1 MGVSVA
7 GEEQSTDSRLYM
19 RSLRYHPRMTSAT
32 HPRPIRPLP
41 EILINQIAAGEV
53 VERPASVVKELVENA
68 IDAGASRVDIDLEEG
83 GVRLIRIRD
92 NGSGIA
98 PEQLP
103 LAVSR
108 HATSKIAD
116 LDDLES
122 VATLG
127 FRGEAL
133 PSIAS
138 VSRFTLCSRRAH
150 DEHGS
155 ALQIEGG
162 KIGEVTPRAHAPG
175 TTVEVREL
183 FYNVPARRKFLRAE
197 RTELGH
203 IEEWLRSL
211 ALARPDVELRVSHNG
226 KASRRYKPG
235 DLYSDARLAE
245 TLGEDFANQAVRVDH
260 SGAGLRLHGWIAQ
273 PHYSRASAD
282 QQYLY
287 VNGRSVRDRSVAH
300 AVKMAYGDVLY
311 HGRQPAYVLFLELD
325 PTRVD
330 VNVHPAKHEVRF
342 RDSRLVHD
350 FVYRTLK
357 DALADTRAGMS
368 AQEIGAGPAHPVDA
382 AAVPTASSAGAS
394 GFGLVRGAAPGSG
407 GGGGGFSG
415 WRPQQ
420 PLGLQVADAPAAY
433 AALYVAPAGVERAA
447 ALPPMPSE
455 NGLPVTSADAGV
467 PPLGYAIA
475 QLHGIYILA
484 ENAEGL
490 IVVDM
495 HAAHERIGYERLK
508 NAHDGIGLQSQ
519 PLLVP
524 ITLAVGEREADTAES
539 EAETL
544 AVLGF
549 EVTRAGPGSLHV
561 RSIPAL
567 LAHAEP
573 EGLLRDVLTDLREHG
588 QSRRV
593 ASARD
598 ELLSTMACHGAVRA
612 NRRLTVPE
620 MNALLRDMEITE
632 RSGQCNHG
640 RPTWARFSLAEI
652 DRWFLR
658 GR

>member
-1 MGVSVA
+1 
-7 GEEQSTDSRLYM
+7 
-19 RSLRYHPRMTSAT
+19 MTSAT

-138 VSRFTLCSRRAH
+138 VSRFTLSSRRAH

-368 AQEIGAGPAHPVDA
+368 AQGIGAGSAHPADA
-382 AAVPTASSAGAS
+382 GAASMVSSAGAS
-394 GFGLVRGAAPGSG
+394 GFGLVRGAAPGAGSSD
-407 GGGGGFSG
+407 GGGGFSG

-433 AALYVAPAGVERAA
+433 AALYAAPAGAERGA
-447 ALPPMPSE
+447 ALPPMPTE

-539 EAETL
+539 EADTL
-544 AVLGF
+544 AALGF

>member
-1 MGVSVA
+1 MPAHHKAPTLGYHHGCFYRTA
-7 GEEQSTDSRLYM
+7 QRRL
-19 RSLRYHPRMTSAT
+19 TVQ
-32 HPRPIRPLP
+32 IRQLP
-41 EILINQIAAGEV
+41 DTLINQIAAGEV

-68 IDAGASRVDIDLEEG
+68 LDAGALRIDIDLEEG
-83 GVRLIRIRD
+83 GIRLIRIRD
-92 NGSGIA
+92 DGGGIA
-98 PEQLP
+98 PEQLS

-108 HATSKIAD
+108 HATSKIAS
-116 LDDLES
+116 LDDLEA

-138 VSRFTLCSRRAH
+138 VSRFSLASRRPG

-155 ALQIEGG
+155 ALQVEGG
-162 KIGEVTPRAHAPG
+162 KLGEVIPKSQAPG

-211 ALARPDVELRVSHNG
+211 ALARPDVELRVTHNG
-226 KASRRYKPG
+226 KASRRYKP
-235 DLYSDARLAE
+235 DLLESSSRLHE
-245 TLGEDFANQAVRVDH
+245 TLGEDFAREALRVDH
-260 SGAGLRLHGWIAQ
+260 SAAGLRLHGWIAQ
-273 PHYSRASAD
+273 PNYSRASAD

-287 VNGRSVRDRSVAH
+287 VNGRAVRDRNIAH
-300 AVKMAYGDVLY
+300 AVKMAYQDVLF
-311 HGRQPAYVLFLELD
+311 HGRQPAYVLFLEID

-342 RDSRLVHD
+342 RDTRLVHD
-350 FVYRTLK
+350 FVYRTLQ
-357 DALADTRAGMS
+357 DALAATRAGIAVTQVGMAS
-368 AQEIGAGPAHPVDA
+368 NAFAGNTP
-382 AAVPTASSAGAS
+382 G
-394 GFGLVRGAAPGSG
+394 GFPAAPQP
-407 GGGGGFSG
+407 
-415 WRPQQ
+415 WTPIQQ
-420 PLGLQVADAPAAY
+420 SPLGLDIAEAPAAY
-433 AALYVAPAGVERAA
+433 AALYATPFNAQAQGQVPALQESG
-447 ALPPMPSE
+447 
-455 NGLPVTSADAGV
+455 DATL

-484 ENAEGL
+484 ENVDGL

-495 HAAHERIGYERLK
+495 HAAHERIGYEKLK
-508 NAHDGIGLQSQ
+508 SAHDGIGLHSQ

-524 ITLAVGEREADTAES
+524 LMLAVAEREAEVAER
-539 EAETL
+539 ETGTL
-544 AVLGF
+544 AALGF
-549 EVTRAGPGSLHV
+549 EVTRSGPQSLSV
-561 RSIPAL
+561 RSVPAL

-573 EGLLRDVLTDLREHG
+573 ESLLRDVLTDLREHG
-588 QSRRV
+588 ETRRI
-593 ASARD
+593 AAARD

-612 NRRLTVPE
+612 NRRLTLPE
-620 MNALLRDMEITE
+620 MNALLREMEITE

>member
-1 MGVSVA
+1 M
-7 GEEQSTDSRLYM
+7 
-19 RSLRYHPRMTSAT
+19 SAPG
-32 HPRPIRPLP
+32 PRPIRPLP
-41 EILINQIAAGEV
+41 DILINQIAAGEV

-138 VSRFTLCSRRAH
+138 VSRFTLSSRRAH

-235 DLYSDARLAE
+235 DLYSDTRLAE

-368 AQEIGAGPAHPVDA
+368 AQEIGAGAVHPVDA
-382 AAVPTASSAGAS
+382 ATAPMASSAGAS
-394 GFGLVRGAAPGSG
+394 GFGLVRGAAPGAGSS

-433 AALYVAPAGVERAA
+433 AALYAAPGGAERGA
-447 ALPPMPSE
+447 ALPPMPTE

-519 PLLVP
+519 PMLVP

-544 AVLGF
+544 AALGF

-593 ASARD
+593 ATARD

>member
-1 MGVSVA
+1 MA
-7 GEEQSTDSRLYM
+7 
-19 RSLRYHPRMTSAT
+19 
-32 HPRPIRPLP
+32 IRQLP

-68 IDAGASRVDIDLEEG
+68 LDAGATRVDIDLEEG

-92 NGSGIA
+92 NGGGIA
-98 PEQLP
+98 PEELP

-108 HATSKIAD
+108 HATSKIAS
-116 LDDLES
+116 LDDLET

-138 VSRFTLCSRRAH
+138 VSRFTLASRRPDA
-150 DEHGS
+150 EHGS

-162 KIGEVTPRAHAPG
+162 RLGEVMPRAHAPG

-183 FYNVPARRKFLRAE
+183 FFNVPARRKFLRAE

-226 KASRRYKPG
+226 KPSRRYKPG
-235 DLYSDARLAE
+235 DLYSDARLGE
-245 TLGEDFANQAVRVDH
+245 TLGEDFARQALRVDH
-260 SGAGLRLHGWIAQ
+260 SGAGLRLHGWVAQ
-273 PHYSRASAD
+273 PHYSRASTD

-300 AVKMAYGDVLY
+300 AVKMAYGDVLF

-325 PTRVD
+325 PARVD

-342 RDSRLVHD
+342 REARLIHD
-350 FVYRTLK
+350 FVYRTLQ
-357 DALADTRAGMS
+357 DALAQTRAGALPADVGVGAAAFGIGGGA
-368 AQEIGAGPAHPVDA
+368 AQGGAGYA
-382 AAVPTASSAGAS
+382 AGAS
-394 GFGLVRGAAPGSG
+394 AGYPGVGNGSG
-407 GGGGGFSG
+407 YAS
-415 WRPQQ
+415 WAPSQA
-420 PLGLQVADAPAAY
+420 PLGLRVDEARAAY
-433 AALYVAPAGVERAA
+433 AALYAPAAGS
-447 ALPPMPSE
+447 ALRDDGQPVLSGT
-455 NGLPVTSADAGV
+455 GLPATAHDSGV
-467 PPLGYAIA
+467 PPLGYAVA

-508 NAHDGIGLQSQ
+508 QAHDSIGLHAQ

-524 ITLAVGEREADTAES
+524 MTLAVGEREADTAER
-539 EAETL
+539 EADTL
-544 AVLGF
+544 ASLGF
-549 EVTRAGPGSLHV
+549 EITRSGPQSLHV

-567 LAHAEP
+567 LANADP
-573 EGLLRDVLTDLREHG
+573 EALLRDVLGDLREHG
-588 QSRRV
+588 QSRRI
-593 ASARD
+593 ATARD

-620 MNALLRDMEITE
+620 MNALLRDMEATE

-640 RPTWARFSLAEI
+640 RPTWARFTLGEI

>member
-1 MGVSVA
+1 M
-7 GEEQSTDSRLYM
+7 
-19 RSLRYHPRMTSAT
+19 SAPG
-32 HPRPIRPLP
+32 PRPIRPLP

-138 VSRFTLCSRRAH
+138 VSRFTLSSRRAH

-162 KIGEVTPRAHAPG
+162 KIGDVTPRAHAPG

-368 AQEIGAGPAHPVDA
+368 VQEIGAGPVHPVDTA
-382 AAVPTASSAGAS
+382 AASMASSAGAS
-394 GFGLVRGAAPGSG
+394 GFGLVRGPAPGAGSG

-433 AALYVAPAGVERAA
+433 AALYATPAGAERGA
-447 ALPPMPSE
+447 ALPPMPTE

-544 AVLGF
+544 AALGF

>member
-1 MGVSVA
+1 M
-7 GEEQSTDSRLYM
+7 
-19 RSLRYHPRMTSAT
+19 
-32 HPRPIRPLP
+32 PIRQLP
-41 EILINQIAAGEV
+41 DTLINQIAAGEV
-53 VERPASVVKELVENA
+53 IERPASVVKELVENA
-68 IDAGASRVDIDLEEG
+68 LDAGARRVDIDLEEG

-92 NGSGIA
+92 DGGGIA
-98 PEQLP
+98 PDELP

-108 HATSKIAD
+108 HATSKIAS
-116 LDDLES
+116 LDDLET

-138 VSRFTLCSRRAH
+138 VSRFALASRRPDDAH
-150 DEHGS
+150 GAVLEVDGGRMGEIAPK
-155 ALQIEGG
+155 AL
-162 KIGEVTPRAHAPG
+162 PPG

-226 KASRRYKPG
+226 KPSRRYKPG
-235 DLYSDARLAE
+235 DLVSDLRLGE
-245 TLGEDFANQAVRVDH
+245 TLGEDFARQALRVDH
-260 SGAGLRLHGWIAQ
+260 EGAGLRLHGWIAQ
-273 PHYSRASAD
+273 PAYSRASAD
-282 QQYLY
+282 QQYVY
-287 VNGRSVRDRSVAH
+287 VNGRSVRDRNIAH
-300 AVKMAYGDVLY
+300 AVKLAYSDVLF

-325 PTRVD
+325 PARVD

-350 FVYRTLK
+350 FVYRTLQ
-357 DALADTRAGMS
+357 DALAQTRAGSQAGVASGMEPTQMPAVGAVAGAAAMPGS
-368 AQEIGAGPAHPVDA
+368 ADSGYGPA
-382 AAVPTASSAGAS
+382 
-394 GFGLVRGAAPGSG
+394 
-407 GGGGGFSG
+407 
-415 WRPQQ
+415 WRPSQS
-420 PLGLQVADAPAAY
+420 PLGLRLNEAPAAY
-433 AALYVAPAGVERAA
+433 AQLYGGPDVAARGMVVGGSLPATSYPSP
-447 ALPPMPSE
+447 LPGAGGMPAPRP
-455 NGLPVTSADAGV
+455 LPETGQDTL

-484 ENAEGL
+484 ENADGL

-508 NAHDGIGLQSQ
+508 AAHDGIGLHAQ

-524 ITLAVGEREADTAES
+524 FVLAVSEREADAAER
-539 EAETL
+539 EAATL
-544 AVLGF
+544 SALGF
-549 EVTRAGPGSLHV
+549 DVTRSGPQSLSV

-573 EGLLRDVLTDLREHG
+573 EALLRDVLADLREHG
-588 QSRRV
+588 GGSLESGLRV
-593 ASARD
+593 AGARD
-598 ELLSTMACHGAVRA
+598 ELLATMACHGAVRA
-612 NRRLTVPE
+612 HRRLTLPE
-620 MNALLRDMEITE
+620 MNALLRDMEATE

-640 RPTWARFSLAEI
+640 RPTWAHFTLAEI
-652 DRWFLR
+652 DQWFLR

>member
-1 MGVSVA
+1 
-7 GEEQSTDSRLYM
+7 
-19 RSLRYHPRMTSAT
+19 MTSAT

-138 VSRFTLCSRRAH
+138 VSRFTLSSRRAH

-368 AQEIGAGPAHPVDA
+368 AQDIGVGPAHQVDA
-382 AAVPTASSAGAS
+382 AAAPMASSAGAS
-394 GFGLVRGAAPGSG
+394 GFGLVRGAAPGAGSS
-407 GGGGGFSG
+407 GGGGGFSD

-433 AALYVAPAGVERAA
+433 AALYAAPAGAERGAA
-447 ALPPMPSE
+447 PPPMPTE

-539 EAETL
+539 ESETL
-544 AVLGF
+544 AALGF
-549 EVTRAGPGSLHV
+549 EVTRAGPGALHV

>member
-1 MGVSVA
+1 
-7 GEEQSTDSRLYM
+7 
-19 RSLRYHPRMTSAT
+19 MTSAA

-41 EILINQIAAGEV
+41 DILINQIAAGEV

-138 VSRFTLCSRRAH
+138 VSRFTLASRRAH

-382 AAVPTASSAGAS
+382 AATPMASSAGAS
-394 GFGLVRGAAPGSG
+394 GFGLVRGPAPGSG
-407 GGGGGFSG
+407 SGGGGGFSG

-433 AALYVAPAGVERAA
+433 AALYAAPSGAERGAT
-447 ALPPMPSE
+447 LPPMPSE

-539 EAETL
+539 EAGTL
-544 AVLGF
+544 AALGF